1 MVFNCESIKDH
12 VDRVNKIIDENKVAI
27 IKLSDDNNYLQV
39 IKVDYDKNYTTKSE
53 YTFFDGLFCAD
64 IVMQNKDIIAVILP
78 CNENNIE
85 IHNIK
90 EEKQMKEDYVKN
102 LRNEFRN
109 IDILK
114 KKSN

>member
-1 MVFNCESIKDH
+1 
-12 VDRVNKIIDENKVAI
+12 
-27 IKLSDDNNYLQV
+27 
-39 IKVDYDKNYTTKSE
+39 
-53 YTFFDGLFCAD
+53 
-64 IVMQNKDIIAVILP
+64 MQNKDIIAVILP

-109 IDILK
+109 IDILNN
-114 KKSN
+114 KSK